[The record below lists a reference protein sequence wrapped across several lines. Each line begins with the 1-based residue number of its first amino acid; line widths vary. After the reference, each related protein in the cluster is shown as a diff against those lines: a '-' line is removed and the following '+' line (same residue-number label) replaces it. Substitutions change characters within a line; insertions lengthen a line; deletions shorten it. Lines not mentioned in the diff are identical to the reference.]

1 MSGSASQNRDGAR
14 AERVSAQSLTCYRGD
29 AGATPRPSA
38 KRREISGAAAAST
51 FQGRQ
56 VNYKLNLSDRSQIE
70 LEAKRTRRE
79 GDRQIV
85 FLRCLCVL
93 LIGRVQKE

>member
-38 KRREISGAAAAST
+38 KRREISQSCGRIT
-51 FQGRQ
+51 FQRRQ
-56 VNYKLNLSDRSQIE
+56 VKCQTFN
-70 LEAKRTRRE
+70 
-79 GDRQIV
+79 
-85 FLRCLCVL
+85 
-93 LIGRVQKE
+93 